1 MNLLCEYSK
10 TSELHTYLLVH
21 KVLSIC
27 YAVVLFTYGVN
38 DVTLLFK

>member
-1 MNLLCEYSK
+1 MNLLREYSK
-10 TSELHTYLLVH
+10 TTKLYTYLLAH

-27 YAVVLFTYGVN
+27 YAVVLFSYGAN